1 MVFNM
6 RKQGLFFLI
15 LFLETVELFYPTQPE
30 ADIQPR
36 KFQPNISGV
45 WKSYK
50 EQNRCLILQSNCKA
64 IRGIDVP
71 SKMLP
76 PRSFMRGQKYKQFV
90 AFMAKGVV

>member
-1 MVFNM
+1 M

-45 WKSYK
+45 
-50 EQNRCLILQSNCKA
+50 
-64 IRGIDVP
+64 
-71 SKMLP
+71 
-76 PRSFMRGQKYKQFV
+76 
-90 AFMAKGVV
+90 